1 MKILIVNSG
10 LRHGG
15 AETQIIYL
23 CHAFVRMGHQV
34 ALYLLTPETD
44 RVSDLP
50 PEVHVEQ
57 GHKSSPFDIRE
68 VMRLRRFI
76 QKWRPDVVKGFLFDA
91 NFYTRLAGVG
101 TGIPIINGERNDG
114 YELNRNQALAH
125 YPTRVLANAV
135 VANTHAGRA
144 FAQRLFGIHESR
156 THVVWNGIDVAKVQN
171 FSPNAD
177 EKQTLRRDLFGEG
190 DFKVVV
196 VVGTI
201 RRSKDH
207 MLALKVCA
215 ALQRSDVSWRF
226 MFVGDAPTG
235 FGHYRSKAASEEAQ
249 YKQEV
254 FDFVKSQGLTASVVF
269 TGKRDDAIKLI
280 AAADVLLSTSVH
292 EGFPNVVLEAMA
304 AGTPVVSTAYS
315 DITHILPFKWQV
327 SPERDAQSLAQRVQN
342 AWANHDAISAEQ
354 RAFVEREA
362 TVDISAQ
369 RMLAVFQQYAAKKV
383 PPK

>member
-23 CHAFVRMGHQV
+23 CHAFIRMGHEV
-34 ALYLLTPETD
+34 ALYLLTPEAD
-44 RVSDLP
+44 RVTDLP
-50 PEVHVEQ
+50 SGVHVEQ
-57 GHKSSPFDIRE
+57 GHKSSPFDFAE
-68 VMRLRRFI
+68 LMRLRRFI

-91 NFYTRLAGVG
+91 NFYARLAVVG
-101 TGIPIINGERNDG
+101 TGIPVINGERNDG

-125 YPTRVLANAV
+125 YPTRMLVDAV

-144 FAQRLFGIHESR
+144 FAQRLFGMAEGS
-156 THVVWNGIDVAKVQN
+156 THVVWNGIDLAKVQRFLPGTN
-171 FSPNAD
+171 
-177 EKQTLRRDLFGEG
+177 EKQALRRDLFGEG
-190 DFKVVV
+190 DFKVAV

-207 MLALKVCA
+207 MLALKVCS
-215 ALQRSDVSWRF
+215 ALKLANAGWRF
-226 MFVGDAPTG
+226 MFVGDSPAG
-235 FGHYRSKAASEEAQ
+235 FGHYRSKAASEEAA

-254 FDFVKSQGLTASVVF
+254 FDYVEKQGLSTSVVF
-269 TGKRDDAIKLI
+269 TGKRDDAITLI
-280 AAADVLLSTSVH
+280 AAADVLLSTSMH

-315 DITHILPFKWQV
+315 DITRILPFEWQV
-327 SPERDAQSLAQRVQN
+327 SPERDAQELAQRVER
-342 AWANHDAISAEQ
+342 AWADRDVVSAVQ

-362 TVDISAQ
+362 TVEISAQ
-369 RMLAVFQQYAAKKV
+369 RMLTVFQKYVAEKENNK
-383 PPK
+383 

>member
-23 CHAFVRMGHQV
+23 CHAFIRMGHQV
-34 ALYLLTPETD
+34 ALYLLTPEAD
-44 RVSDLP
+44 RVSELP
-50 PEVHVEQ
+50 KEVHVVQ
-57 GHKSSPFDIRE
+57 GSKSSPFDFAE
-68 VMRLRRFI
+68 VLRLRRFI
-76 QKWRPDVVKGFLFDA
+76 EKWQPDVVKGFLFDA
-91 NFYTRLAGVG
+91 NFYARLAGVG
-101 TGIPIINGERNDG
+101 MGIPVINGERNDG

-125 YPTRVLANAV
+125 YPTRMLAKAV
-135 VANTHAGRA
+135 VANTYAGRA

-156 THVVWNGIDVAKVQN
+156 THVVWNGIDLTKVQ
-171 FSPNAD
+171 SCLPSAD
-177 EKQTLRRDLFGEG
+177 QKQSLRRDLFGEG

-207 MLALKVCA
+207 MLALKVCK
-215 ALQRSDVSWRF
+215 ALQHSDPGWRF
-226 MFVGDAPTG
+226 LFVGDAPTG
-235 FGHYRSKAASEEAQ
+235 FGHYRSKAASEEAR
-249 YKQEV
+249 YKREV
-254 FDFVKSQGLTASVVF
+254 FDYVDSQGMTSSVVF

-315 DITHILPFKWQV
+315 DITRILPFEWQV
-327 SPERDAQSLAQRVQN
+327 SPERDAQALAQRVQR
-342 AWANHDAISAEQ
+342 AWCDHDGISAAQ

-369 RMLAVFQQYAAKKV
+369 RMLDVFQHYALKK
-383 PPK
+383 KSLR

>member
-1 MKILIVNSG
+1 MRILLVNSG

-23 CHAFVRMGHQV
+23 CHAFIRMGHQV
-34 ALYLLTPETD
+34 ALYLLTPEAD
-44 RVSDLP
+44 RISDLP

-57 GHKSSPFDIRE
+57 GHKSSPFDFRE

-76 QKWRPDVVKGFLFDA
+76 QKWQPEVVKGFLFDA
-91 NFYTRLAGVG
+91 NFYARLAGVG
-101 TGIPIINGERNDG
+101 TSIPVINGERNDG

-125 YPTRVLANAV
+125 YPTRMLANAV

-144 FAQRLFGIHESR
+144 FAQRLFGIHESK
-156 THVVWNGIDVAKVQN
+156 THVVWNGIDLDKVQR
-171 FSPNAD
+171 FLPSTD
-177 EKQTLRRDLFGEG
+177 EKQALRQDLFGEG
-190 DFKVVV
+190 DFKVAV

-207 MLALKVCA
+207 MLALQVCK
-215 ALQRSDVSWRF
+215 ALHCSDASWRF
-226 MFVGDAPTG
+226 MLVGDAPTG
-235 FGHYRSKAASEEAQ
+235 FGHYRSKAATEEAL
-249 YKQEV
+249 YKKQV
-254 FDFVKSQGLTASVVF
+254 FDFVESQGLTASVVF

-315 DITHILPFKWQV
+315 DITRILPFEWQV
-327 SPERDAQSLAQRVQN
+327 SPERNAQSLAQRIQR
-342 AWANHDAISAEQ
+342 AWVEHDEISAAQ
-354 RAFVEREA
+354 RSFVEREA

-369 RMLAVFQQYAAKKV
+369 RMLAVFQHHALEKTPSK
-383 PPK
+383 

>member
-23 CHAFVRMGHQV
+23 CHAFVRMGHEV
-34 ALYLLTPETD
+34 ALYLLTPEAD
-44 RVSDLP
+44 RVAELP
-50 PEVHVEQ
+50 KEVHVEQ
-57 GHKSSPFDIRE
+57 GRKSSPFDFSE

-76 QKWRPDVVKGFLFDA
+76 QRWRPDVVKGFLFDA
-91 NFYTRLAGVG
+91 NFYARLAGVG
-101 TGIPIINGERNDG
+101 TGIPVINGERNDG
-114 YELNRNQALAH
+114 YELNRNQKLAH
-125 YPTRVLANAV
+125 YPTRMLAKAV

-156 THVVWNGIDVAKVQN
+156 THVVWNGIDLIKVQS
-171 FSPNAD
+171 FLPSAD
-177 EKQTLRRDLFGEG
+177 QKQALRRDLFGEG

-207 MLALKVCA
+207 MLALKVCK
-215 ALQRSDVSWRF
+215 ALQHSDEGWRF

-235 FGHYRSKAASEEAQ
+235 FGHYRSKAASEEAR

-254 FDFVKSQGLTASVVF
+254 FDYVDRQCLNASVVF

-280 AAADVLLSTSVH
+280 AAADVLLSTSLH

-315 DITHILPFKWQV
+315 DITRILPFQWQV
-327 SPERDAQSLAQRVQN
+327 SQARDAQSLAQCVRH
-342 AWANHDAISAEQ
+342 AYADHDVVSAAQ

-369 RMLAVFQQYAAKKV
+369 RMIEVFQKYAFKKV
-383 PPK
+383 PLT